1 MMQALERAAAV
12 FCTACI
18 CAELLSRFVGQGW
31 GQKCIKAVAGLYIL
45 VVFADALPG
54 AKAQF
59 AALELPQ
66 VPAVSLGSLEDA
78 VLAQTAEELSRAL
91 EERCL
96 SEAGV
101 LLRLNIILRQTS
113 EGVEA
118 AEVQIVPQDAVT
130 ASQKRGNRS
139 AAGRTASAKTGMH
152 QMEQPQR
159 GGCAMNN
166 ELFSRLKDLAQ
177 KENRARLAV
186 LLGAAAMLLILLSEL
201 FTPSE
206 KTAAA
211 SAAPA
216 DDNVYRQ
223 QLEQQLSDLIAQV
236 EGAGKTTVMITLE
249 SGEETI
255 YALDT
260 LSGQTQ
266 EQQTH
271 VLLDDGTALAQTVCT
286 PRVCGVAVV
295 CEGGG
300 DVRVAAR
307 ITELVGA
314 LLDVPS
320 NRICVEQRRE

>member
-1 MMQALERAAAV
+1 
-12 FCTACI
+12 
-18 CAELLSRFVGQGW
+18 
-31 GQKCIKAVAGLYIL
+31 
-45 VVFADALPG
+45 
-54 AKAQF
+54 
-59 AALELPQ
+59 
-66 VPAVSLGSLEDA
+66 
-78 VLAQTAEELSRAL
+78 
-91 EERCL
+91 
-96 SEAGV
+96 
-101 LLRLNIILRQTS
+101 
-113 EGVEA
+113 
-118 AEVQIVPQDAVT
+118 
-130 ASQKRGNRS
+130 
-139 AAGRTASAKTGMH
+139 
-152 QMEQPQR
+152 
-159 GGCAMNN
+159 MNN

-201 FTPSE
+201 FTPSG

-223 QLEQQLSDLIAQV
+223 QLIAQV

>member
-1 MMQALERAAAV
+1 
-12 FCTACI
+12 
-18 CAELLSRFVGQGW
+18 
-31 GQKCIKAVAGLYIL
+31 
-45 VVFADALPG
+45 
-54 AKAQF
+54 
-59 AALELPQ
+59 
-66 VPAVSLGSLEDA
+66 
-78 VLAQTAEELSRAL
+78 
-91 EERCL
+91 
-96 SEAGV
+96 
-101 LLRLNIILRQTS
+101 
-113 EGVEA
+113 
-118 AEVQIVPQDAVT
+118 
-130 ASQKRGNRS
+130 
-139 AAGRTASAKTGMH
+139 
-152 QMEQPQR
+152 
-159 GGCAMNN
+159 MNN
-166 ELFSRLKDLAQ
+166 ELFSRLKDLAK

-186 LLGAAAMLLILLSEL
+186 LLGAAAMLLLLLSEL
-201 FTPSE
+201 P
-206 KTAAA
+206 AAA

-216 DDNVYRQ
+216 DESAYRQ

>member
-1 MMQALERAAAV
+1 MKNKS
-12 FCTACI
+12 F
-18 CAELLSRFVGQGW
+18 
-31 GQKCIKAVAGLYIL
+31 
-45 VVFADALPG
+45 
-54 AKAQF
+54 
-59 AALELPQ
+59 
-66 VPAVSLGSLEDA
+66 
-78 VLAQTAEELSRAL
+78 
-91 EERCL
+91 
-96 SEAGV
+96 
-101 LLRLNIILRQTS
+101 LRL
-113 EGVEA
+113 
-118 AEVQIVPQDAVT
+118 
-130 ASQKRGNRS
+130 K
-139 AAGRTASAKTGMH
+139 
-152 QMEQPQR
+152 
-159 GGCAMNN
+159 
-166 ELFSRLKDLAQ
+166 ELMQ

-186 LLGAAAMLLILLSEL
+186 LLGATAMLLLLLSEL

-206 KTAAA
+206 KSAAA
-211 SAAPA
+211 SAVPA
-216 DDNVYRQ
+216 EESAYRQ

-236 EGAGKTTVMITLE
+236 EGAGRTTVMITLE

-266 EQQTH
+266 QQQTH